1 MKRTYIL
8 ILLFVILLLPNAYG
22 KPVNFTTAQQ
32 VASHFWSVMKSESA
46 LWTNVSAQNG
56 FQEFYLLENKEGVG
70 FVIVSADDCVQ
81 PILGYSTT
89 SRIPAPIPTHIRSFL
104 LRYEQEIQYYKS
116 NNIVATDEIEQQWNS
131 LIHGT
136 FTPHNTT
143 AVGPL
148 LTTTWDQAPYYNEMC
163 PDSAGVHA
171 LAGCTAT
178 ATAQVMKFWE
188 WPIVGTGSHSYTDDN
203 FGPQSAN
210 FGATTY
216 QWSLMPNSTDEFYN
230 TNQVYAVAT
239 LFYHI
244 GVSVNMDYGIDASF
258 ASLSTLGYSQHP
270 SSERALKTYFGY
282 KNTIHSVYKNQTS
295 DADWVSTLMG
305 EINAGRPVLE
315 QGSGDGGGHAFVCDG
330 YDNNGLFHINWGWS
344 SYLDGY
350 FAHNALNPG
359 GGGAGGNES
368 QTYNNGV
375 IIIVGIEPDG
385 GSPNQQYTVTV
396 NSSNNAMGTVTGGG
410 SYQGSTVVVL
420 SATANTG
427 YRFTGWNDG
436 VTTNPRTI
444 VVTDNTTYTANFD
457 NLGDNVRHYDNGT
470 FVSANSATD
479 MTYWGIKFPA
489 GTLSPYTTLSAIRL
503 WDVAAGNYEVRIH
516 QGNMPKNNNMVTSH
530 SFQMSG
536 TNNWHETSLNSPIA
550 INHSQHLWVVV
561 YHAGTIPPAAASD
574 YAGIRDGSW
583 ISYDG
588 SNWYVPFDYNDNMYV
603 TWMLRAVLTG
613 GGNATPEHTISK
625 ENIFSVG
632 NMIVVDGMEDSWVEI
647 YDMTGKRIA
656 RDDKMDSN
664 HKVFNITNSGIY
676 VVHTGSGIT
685 KKVMVV
691 R

>member
-1 MKRTYIL
+1 MKRIYIL
-8 ILLFVILLLPNAYG
+8 LILFVILLLPNAYG

-89 SRIPAPIPTHIRSFL
+89 SRIPASIPTHIRSFL
-104 LRYEQEIQYYKS
+104 LHYEQEIQYYKS
-116 NNIVATDEIEQQWNS
+116 TNIVATDEIEQQWNS

-143 AVGPL
+143 AVAPL
-148 LTTTWDQAPYYNEMC
+148 LTTTWDQAPFYNEMC

-171 LAGCTAT
+171 LAGCAAI
-178 ATAQVMKFWE
+178 ATAQVMKYWN
-188 WPIVGTGSHSYTDDN
+188 WPVMGTGSHGYTDND
-203 FGPQSAN
+203 FGYQFAN
-210 FGATTY
+210 FGATAY
-216 QWSLMPNSTDEFYN
+216 QWSQMPNWLDYASSSAEVN
-230 TNQVYAVAT
+230 AVAT
-239 LFYHI
+239 LIYHV
-244 GVSVNMDYGIDASF
+244 GVAVEMDYGMNASNAYLNVTF
-258 ASLSTLGYSQHP
+258 GAQP
-270 SSERALKTYFGY
+270 SCENALKTYFGY
-282 KNTIHSVYKNQTS
+282 KNTMHIIYKSQTS
-295 DADWVSTLMG
+295 DEAWISTLMA
-305 EINAGRPVLE
+305 EINAGRPIIE
-315 QGSGDGGGHAFVCDG
+315 AGYGTGGGHGFVCDG
-330 YDNNGLFHINWGWS
+330 YDNNGFFHINWGWG

-359 GGGAGGNES
+359 GSGAGGNES
-368 QTYNNGV
+368 QSYNDNV
-375 IIIVGIEPDG
+375 RILVGIEPES
-385 GSPNQQYTVTV
+385 GSPDQQYTITL

-410 SYQGSTVVVL
+410 AYQGSTVVVL

-444 VVTDNTTYTANFD
+444 VVTGNTTYTANFD
-457 NLGDNVRHYDNGT
+457 NFGDNVRHYDNGT
-470 FVSANSATD
+470 FVSANCATD

-516 QGNMPKNNNMVTSH
+516 QGNFPKNNNMVTSQ
-530 SFQMSG
+530 SFQMSE
-536 TNNWHETSLNSPIA
+536 TNNWHETSLSSPVT
-550 INHSQHLWVVV
+550 INHSQPLWVVV
-561 YHAGTIPPAAASD
+561 YHAGTNPPAAASD

-588 SNWYVPFDYNDNMYV
+588 SNWYVPFDYSDNMYI

-613 GGNATPEHTISK
+613 GGGNATSEHTISK

-632 NMIVVDGMEDSWVEI
+632 NMIVVDEVESSWVEI
-647 YDMTGKRIA
+647 YDMTGRLIA
-656 RDDKMDSN
+656 CDDKKDSN
-664 HKVFNITNSGIY
+664 HRVFNITDSGVY
-676 VVHTGSGIT
+676 VVRTGSGIT